1 MNLTYIY
8 EYHNYTLLELERNN
22 LLELLSKSIGEKITN
37 VKYIY
42 LGKKLKF
49 GNQIHLIDKAIFSCE
64 ILGCRKIILD
74 KNNNWF
80 IKKKISYKKFKMSFE
95 IKNENNIEYSNV
107 ILDKTPFF
115 FFYYF
120 KREHRLEIIRNE
132 IINNLPKLPII
143 NKNDL
148 FIYIRSSDIFIKPHK
163 DYIQGPLCFYKT
175 ILDNFEFRNVYLIA
189 QDNNNPVIEKLL
201 YLYPK
206 IIFQKNSISIDLS
219 YLINSYNLA
228 RGGVSTFLLYSIL
241 LNHNLKILFNFKF
254 QKKKN
259 KFLNK
264 INIKSF
270 YSTDSIKHFIMYSS
284 DKYLN
289 EMKVWNN
296 SKLQLDLMVSNNC
309 SNSQFF
315 FKIYPNQKLIR

>member
-1 MNLTYIY
+1 M
-8 EYHNYTLLELERNN
+8 E
-22 LLELLSKSIGEKITN
+22 
-37 VKYIY
+37 
-42 LGKKLKF
+42 
-49 GNQIHLIDKAIFSCE
+49 A
-64 ILGCRKIILD
+64 
-74 KNNNWF
+74 
-80 IKKKISYKKFKMSFE
+80 
-95 IKNENNIEYSNV
+95 
-107 ILDKTPFF
+107 
-115 FFYYF
+115 
-120 KREHRLEIIRNE
+120 
-132 IINNLPKLPII
+132 
-143 NKNDL
+143 
-148 FIYIRSSDIFIKPHK
+148 
-163 DYIQGPLCFYKT
+163 
-175 ILDNFEFRNVYLIA
+175 LIA